1 LSSLKDNAFGIMVI
15 MYILGFATLGVQW
28 EFADPYGHIIKNG
41 SGAEMKSALKAY
53 VDEDRVNQYTAT
65 ITAGDFQGNSTYY
78 DRVETVAT
86 AGAFVV
92 WELIT
97 LMTGTYVFN
106 ILIWAGV
113 PHIFVAILVITY
125 VLLLA
130 RAIIGYLKPG
140 N

>member
-15 MYILGFATLGVQW
+15 MYIIGFAVLGAQW
-28 EFADPYGHIIKNG
+28 VFADPYGHIIKNITG
-41 SGAEMKSALKAY
+41 VEMKSAIKDY
-53 VDEDRVNQYTAT
+53 IDEERVNQYTAT